1 MKSFKLII
9 FILVI
14 FLKTGNV
21 LSDENIFHVN
31 NVKISNKKFNKK
43 DLSANQAIRA
53 GFKELINRILLQE
66 DKKKLSNLNLKDI
79 KNLVTYYQI
88 TNKNKKEIEDNL
100 AYNIQFDKE
109 KLHDLFYRL
118 NISYADISN
127 QEIYILPI
135 LKKQNQNYIFNQ
147 NYFYSSWSSSKS
159 NELLQFVLPLENIE
173 IIQKVNSN
181 QQDLLGLN
189 LNDIFREYK
198 ENNLALVI
206 IEDNGFN
213 KEKIFLKT
221 KISGKNISK
230 NIIVERLKL
239 TREEFYKKIIVL
251 VQREILNLVKS
262 RNLIDI
268 RTPSFLNVK
277 FNLDK
282 KNNLVILNST
292 LKNIDSIENIFVQE
306 LNNDHV
312 LLKIKY
318 LGKLNKII
326 RQLKNKDIILEQVS
340 DQWSLKII

>member
-1 MKSFKLII
+1 MFFLI
-9 FILVI
+9 
-14 FLKTGNV
+14 TGNV
-21 LSDENIFHVN
+21 LSDDNIFNVN
-31 NVKISNKKFNKK
+31 NIKISNKKFNKK
-43 DLSANQAIRA
+43 DQSANQAIRD

-109 KLHDLFYRL
+109 KLHDLFYKL

-147 NYFYSSWSSSKS
+147 NYFYSNWSSSSSGS

-173 IIQKVNSN
+173 IIQKVNFN
-181 QQDLLGLN
+181 NQDLLDLN
-189 LNDIFREYK
+189 LNDIFKEYK
-198 ENNLALVI
+198 ENNLALII
-206 IEDNGFN
+206 IEDNGIN

-239 TREEFYKKIIVL
+239 TREEFYKKIIAL
-251 VQREILNLVKS
+251 VQKEILNLVKS
-262 RNLIDI
+262 QNLIDI
-268 RTPSFLNVK
+268 RTPSFINVK
-277 FNLDK
+277 LNLDK
-282 KNNLVILNST
+282 KNNLELLNNT

-326 RQLKNKDIILEQVS
+326 RQLKSKNIILEQIS